1 MRLNAGDLKH
11 GALIF
16 AMGIMIHVC
25 TLFHKGGN
33 KNEESQ
39 TDGKRG

>member
-1 MRLNAGDLKH
+1 MRLYASDLKH

-25 TLFHKGGN
+25 ILFHKGG
-33 KNEESQ
+33 KQNEKSQ

>member
-1 MRLNAGDLKH
+1 MRLYAGDLKH

-25 TLFHKGGN
+25 TLFHSKEEN
-33 KNEESQ
+33 ENEES
-39 TDGKRG
+39 